1 MASFKKLLEE
11 KGKILNIAD
20 IIVPKTQMIHYSKL
34 NSNPKNFYR
43 QDRIE
48 ELADSILLAG
58 MVLEPLII
66 WKTDLGEYEV
76 LAGHRRRR
84 ACILNVERGHK
95 RFELIPCIEI
105 IAGDL
110 IQEMIDEYKENGMD
124 AEEAMDVFAEYILI
138 ASNASGRGELTDYE
152 KVMQAARL
160 KIILPVMRGDEEL
173 KGRAL
178 RTEIAKEM
186 NRSDG
191 MIGNYDNI
199 YNHLIPEGMERLRDG
214 TIGIRIASKLCSLS
228 QDAQEELIKLDKIT
242 EYDVQRYKQLAEK
255 EVEKGAESTI
265 DVEMVETDIEE
276 ESEPD
281 SNSELDN
288 EQDISENDNEEM
300 KVDYGKES
308 VTENESMAAVQTELV
323 PISKPVAA
331 EENRYANL
339 SYSRDDVEHLLSV
352 YKKQVDAVTE
362 MSQGRDANDLV
373 LKKSIIIR
381 DALSLYMEQFR

>member
-20 IIVPKTQMIHYSKL
+20 IIVPKIQMIHYSKL
-34 NSNPKNFYR
+34 NSSKKNFYR

-48 ELADSILLAG
+48 ELADSILLTG

-76 LAGHRRRR
+76 LAGHRRTQ
-84 ACILNVERGHK
+84 ACIMNVERGHK

-110 IQEMIDEYKENGMD
+110 IQEMIEEYKENGMD
-124 AEEAMDVFAEYILI
+124 AEEAMDVFAEYVLI

-160 KIILPVMRGDEEL
+160 KIILPLMRGDEEL

-178 RTEIAKEM
+178 RAEIAKEM

-191 MIGNYDNI
+191 MIGNYENI
-199 YNHLIPEGMERLRDG
+199 YNNLIPEGMERLRDG
-214 TIGIRIASKLCSLS
+214 TIGIRIASKLCSLP
-228 QDAQEELIKLDKIT
+228 QEAQEELIKLDKIT

-255 EVEKGAESTI
+255 EVEKESEPTI
-265 DVEMVETDIEE
+265 DVEMVETNIEE

-281 SNSELDN
+281 NDSELDN
-288 EQDISENDNEEM
+288 EQDISENNNEEM
-300 KVDYGKES
+300 SVGHGKES
-308 VTENESMAAVQTELV
+308 VTENESMAAVQPEPV
-323 PISKPVAA
+323 PRNEPAAA
-331 EENRYANL
+331 EGNSYANL
-339 SYSRDDVEHLLSV
+339 SYGREDVEHLLSV

>member
-20 IIVPKTQMIHYSKL
+20 IIVPKIQMIHYSKL
-34 NSNPKNFYR
+34 NSNKKNFYR
-43 QDRIE
+43 QDSIE
-48 ELADSILLAG
+48 ELADSILLTG
-58 MVLEPLII
+58 MVLQPLII

-84 ACILNVERGHK
+84 ACILNVERGHR
-95 RFELIPCIEI
+95 RFELVPCIEI

-160 KIILPVMRGDEEL
+160 KIILPLMRGDEEL

-178 RTEIAKEM
+178 RAEIAKEM

-214 TIGIRIASKLCSLS
+214 TIGIRVASKICSLP
-228 QDAQEELIKLDKIT
+228 QEAQKELLMLEKIT
-242 EYDVQRYKQLAEK
+242 EYDVQRYKELTEKVTHKEAEPISDVKIMETNVAEK
-255 EVEKGAESTI
+255 SIGISNLEL
-265 DVEMVETDIEE
+265 EE
-276 ESEPD
+276 ELDERERDEEEITNDSSE
-281 SNSELDN
+281 E
-288 EQDISENDNEEM
+288 IVKND
-300 KVDYGKES
+300 
-308 VTENESMAAVQTELV
+308 SMAAGCPEQ
-323 PISKPVAA
+323 ISIRETMVAKDSK
-331 EENRYANL
+331 YTNL
-339 SYSRDDVEHLLSV
+339 SYGRNDVEHLLSV
-352 YKKQVDAVTE
+352 YTKQVESVIKMNQE
-362 MSQGRDANDLV
+362 HNANDRV
-373 LKKSIIIR
+373 LMKSIIIR
-381 DALSLYMEQFR
+381 DALSMYMEQFR

>member
-20 IIVPKTQMIHYSKL
+20 IIVPKTQMIHYSQL

-160 KIILPVMRGDEEL
+160 KIILPLMRGDEEL

-178 RTEIAKEM
+178 RAEIAKEM

-214 TIGIRIASKLCSLS
+214 TIGIRIASKLCSLP

-255 EVEKGAESTI
+255 EVEKKSDSAI

-308 VTENESMAAVQTELV
+308 VTENESMAAVQTE
-323 PISKPVAA
+323 P
-331 EENRYANL
+331 
-339 SYSRDDVEHLLSV
+339 
-352 YKKQVDAVTE
+352 
-362 MSQGRDANDLV
+362 
-373 LKKSIIIR
+373 
-381 DALSLYMEQFR
+381 SLY

>member
-160 KIILPVMRGDEEL
+160 KIILPLMRGDEEL

-178 RTEIAKEM
+178 RAEIAKEM

-199 YNHLIPEGMERLRDG
+199 YNNLIPEGMERLRDG
-214 TIGIRIASKLCSLS
+214 TIGIRIASKLCSLP
-228 QDAQEELIKLDKIT
+228 QDAQEELIKQDKIT

-255 EVEKGAESTI
+255 EVEKKSDSAI

-308 VTENESMAAVQTELV
+308 VTENESMAAVQTEPV

-331 EENRYANL
+331 EGNRYVNL
-339 SYSRDDVEHLLSV
+339 SYGRDDVEHLLSV